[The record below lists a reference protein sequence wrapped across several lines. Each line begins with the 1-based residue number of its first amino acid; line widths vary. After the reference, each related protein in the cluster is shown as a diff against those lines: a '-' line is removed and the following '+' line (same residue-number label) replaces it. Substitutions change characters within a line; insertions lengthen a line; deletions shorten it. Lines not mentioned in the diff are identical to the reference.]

1 MTHICPCSVVAYN
14 PDFRVFRDIH
24 AMLSDLYFS
33 TRLTKFDAVKGSNR
47 TYTCSE
53 ESVKFWWLFDLI
65 LWAKMDEE
73 AKWLILAIPLYWR
86 YIVKLQGH
94 CVTL

>member
-1 MTHICPCSVVAYN
+1 MEYTPILSARLQVTYICPCSVVAYN

-24 AMLSDLYFS
+24 AMLSDLYLS

-53 ESVKFWWLFDLI
+53 ESVNFWWFFD
-65 LWAKMDEE
+65 
-73 AKWLILAIPLYWR
+73 
-86 YIVKLQGH
+86 
-94 CVTL
+94 